1 MGEESHVVGYTA
13 TKPRNKQPLNS
24 DLPLSTHMSVSAGPA
39 AGQPP
44 DKRSSDLCVL
54 SIKII
59 LAISAGCETLASHS
73 GASHHHRAVLICG
86 IKQLM
91 WDPFMQRY
99 NLCNT

>member
-1 MGEESHVVGYTA
+1 MGGKSHVVGYTA
-13 TKPRNKQPLNS
+13 TKPRNKQLLNS
-24 DLPLSTHMSVSAGPA
+24 ELPSSTHVPVPAGPA

-44 DKRSSDLCVL
+44 DNLSSDLRVL
-54 SIKII
+54 SIKIT